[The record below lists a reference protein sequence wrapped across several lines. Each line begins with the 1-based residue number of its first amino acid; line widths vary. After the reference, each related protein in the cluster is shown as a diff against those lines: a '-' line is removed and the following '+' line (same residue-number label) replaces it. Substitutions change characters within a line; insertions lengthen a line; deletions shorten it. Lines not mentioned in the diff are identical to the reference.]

1 METRRVNKVKSKKP
15 IYILIAVIVFFILFI
30 SLISMPSK
38 LNTAIDEIQ
47 VSANMNE
54 VKSIFDKYK
63 FDLLE
68 TDENGNKSIAI
79 EFQDEVH
86 KKLSTFNLNEEEIK
100 QCLEWLPTA
109 KTSINV
115 IVVPDLSRRI
125 LDQINNPNQVAN
137 DKIILSNIWK
147 SFVEVSMLKQDSKD
161 KLIID
166 VTDVEQAKGQFN
178 AIANNLQFDLSSHKG
193 KSNRLY
199 FTADKTDQ
207 FNMGIEKMYN
217 SAIQKPLGADYV
229 FYFKRYLE
237 SRIKKNTLFENYV
250 NKIVIITDGY
260 LEAEDRAAD
269 TKLTPQL
276 YKSLIIGNTNEMIS
290 MLGLNIP
297 KVNVDL
303 SNTEILICEVNE
315 RKTGKG
321 KDFEILKAYWTDW
334 LQRMNARKIQF
345 SHREQATDITV
356 NTINQ
361 FIKQ

>member
-79 EFQDEVH
+79 EFQDEVR

-137 DKIILSNIWK
+137 DKIILSNI
-147 SFVEVSMLKQDSKD
+147 
-161 KLIID
+161 
-166 VTDVEQAKGQFN
+166 
-178 AIANNLQFDLSSHKG
+178 
-193 KSNRLY
+193 
-199 FTADKTDQ
+199 
-207 FNMGIEKMYN
+207 
-217 SAIQKPLGADYV
+217 
-229 FYFKRYLE
+229 
-237 SRIKKNTLFENYV
+237 
-250 NKIVIITDGY
+250 
-260 LEAEDRAAD
+260 
-269 TKLTPQL
+269 
-276 YKSLIIGNTNEMIS
+276 
-290 MLGLNIP
+290 
-297 KVNVDL
+297 
-303 SNTEILICEVNE
+303 
-315 RKTGKG
+315 
-321 KDFEILKAYWTDW
+321 
-334 LQRMNARKIQF
+334 
-345 SHREQATDITV
+345 
-356 NTINQ
+356 
-361 FIKQ
+361 